1 MSPSSLHASA
11 SLSSSRE
18 PPLEILRQR
27 TKDVEL
33 KRFAVRLMQD
43 TGSFEYTVRV
53 LNDVEHAIR
62 TEIDKLGGNSLLIT
76 FIESLSVRQLK

>member
-1 MSPSSLHASA
+1 
-11 SLSSSRE
+11 
-18 PPLEILRQR
+18 
-27 TKDVEL
+27 
-33 KRFAVRLMQD
+33 MQD